1 MSNIIRVLIADDH
14 TIVRSGIRLL
24 MESQAD
30 IEVVGEALNG
40 EEAVKMVSDLQ
51 PDVVLMDISMP
62 NLDGMEATRRIVEQ
76 WSQVKVLVLTMH
88 RAEEYFFEMLKA
100 GASGYI
106 LKAAETSELINA
118 VRVVARG
125 EIYLYPSMAQKLVKD
140 YLNLVEGDHEQDT
153 PLSPREEQILELLVD
168 GYTNSEIAD
177 KLVLSAS
184 TVHTHRYNI
193 MNKLGLTSRHEL
205 IQYARERGLL
215 GD

>member
-1 MSNIIRVLIADDH
+1 
-14 TIVRSGIRLL
+14 
-24 MESQAD
+24 
-30 IEVVGEALNG
+30 
-40 EEAVKMVSDLQ
+40 
-51 PDVVLMDISMP
+51 
-62 NLDGMEATRRIVEQ
+62 
-76 WSQVKVLVLTMH
+76 
-88 RAEEYFFEMLKA
+88 
-100 GASGYI
+100 
-106 LKAAETSELINA
+106 
-118 VRVVARG
+118 
-125 EIYLYPSMAQKLVKD
+125 MAQKLVKD

>member
-1 MSNIIRVLIADDH
+1 IRVLIADDH

>member
-1 MSNIIRVLIADDH
+1 
-14 TIVRSGIRLL
+14 

-40 EEAVKMVSDLQ
+40 GEAVKMVSKQQ

-62 NLDGMEATRRIVEQ
+62 DQDGMEATRQIVEQ
-76 WSQVKVLVLTMH
+76 WPQVKVLVLTMH

-106 LKAAETSELINA
+106 LKAAETSELIHA

-140 YLNLVEGDHEQDT
+140 YLDLVDGAQEHAS

-168 GYTNSEIAD
+168 GYTNSEIAE

-193 MNKLGLTSRHEL
+193 MNKLGLTSRYEL

-215 GD
+215 GDS

>member
-1 MSNIIRVLIADDH
+1 VSNIIRVLIADDH

>member
-1 MSNIIRVLIADDH
+1 LIADDH